1 MAVFEDASPPPELFS
16 IMSRRLPD
24 AARGLIECVQMTM
37 KKFPLLAV
45 CLSSLLWVSCSEP
58 PKPVAQKEPEKPAE
72 PASGQSAL
80 YKMYQVARAA
90 WSADAQVLK
99 LNSIHLPDVPAEAGK
114 AGAWQATF
122 TSANLGKT
130 RTYTYSVEEQEG
142 DLHKGVFSLGEEPWS
157 GRQGVNTAFDIRAV
171 SIDSVAAYKTADEK
185 AADYDKQHP
194 GMPISFLL
202 EKTDQFPNPAWRVIW
217 GESTGT
223 SSFSIYVDA
232 STGAFVEKMH

>member
-1 MAVFEDASPPPELFS
+1 MRSDDYEEVSFAGG
-16 IMSRRLPD
+16 LP
-24 AARGLIECVQMTM
+24 L
-37 KKFPLLAV
+37 
-45 CLSSLLWVSCSEP
+45 SLLWVSCSEP

-142 DLHKGVFSLGEEPWS
+142 NLHKGVFSLGEEPWS

-171 SIDSVAAYKTADEK
+171 SIDSVAAYKTATK
-185 AADYDKQHP
+185 RRPTTTSNIRACRFPFYWRKPTSFRIRP
-194 GMPISFLL
+194 G
-202 EKTDQFPNPAWRVIW
+202 
-217 GESTGT
+217 G
-223 SSFSIYVDA
+223 
-232 STGAFVEKMH
+232 